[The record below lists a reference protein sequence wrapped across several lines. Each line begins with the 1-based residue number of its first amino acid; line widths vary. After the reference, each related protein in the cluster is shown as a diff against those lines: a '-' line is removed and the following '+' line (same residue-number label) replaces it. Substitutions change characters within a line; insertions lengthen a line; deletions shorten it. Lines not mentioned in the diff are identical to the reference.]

1 MALFF
6 FSLFMN
12 NVRGFI
18 SKGAMNDNS
27 NLGNYSTLYRNY
39 ICGYSNGNSI
49 QKT

>member
-6 FSLFMN
+6 FFFFMKN
-12 NVRGFI
+12 GRGFI
-18 SKGAMNDNS
+18 SKGAIDDNS
-27 NLGNYSTLYRNY
+27 GFGKYSTLYRNY